1 MVCRFGVAEP
11 KMKKKDGRSLDHLT
25 SLLVIFGPS
34 FDHLKSFFVIFGS
47 VTNHLTSFFCHFWLG
62 DQPWFVTEPKITK
75 NDVRWS
81 DDRPSFVI
89 FGSVTN
95 HLTSFWI

>member
-11 KMKKKDGRSLDHLT
+11 KMTKDGRSFDHVM
-25 SLLVIFGPS
+25 SFFVIFGPS

-47 VTNHLTSFFCHFWLG
+47 VTNHLTSFF
-62 DQPWFVTEPKITK
+62 V
-75 NDVRWS
+75 N
-81 DDRPSFVI
+81 

-95 HLTSFWI
+95 HGLSPNRK